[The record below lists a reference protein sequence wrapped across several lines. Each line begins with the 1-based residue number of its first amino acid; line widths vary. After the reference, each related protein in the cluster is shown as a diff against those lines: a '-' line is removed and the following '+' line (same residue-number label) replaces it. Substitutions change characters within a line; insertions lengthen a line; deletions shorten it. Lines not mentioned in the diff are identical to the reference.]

1 MSASRAR
8 RVLIATALL
17 VAGPSLAMAQ
27 TIAPSVTERDPQF
40 LRVFVDP
47 SREPVVVDPAQVP
60 ALSRRISL
68 NIREMSR
75 SAALQEIGL
84 AANVHFVYAGD
95 LLSGAGSVRLQS
107 DSITVAAA
115 IREVL
120 ADAGVDIA
128 VARNENLILVKRTPA
143 TAQYFHGTLR
153 TAARGAPVAAAIVT
167 LIDTLRTIQAR
178 ARSDEQGRF
187 VLRTTDFGL
196 VRLRIQRIGVRPFES
211 MPFRIRRDTTAVI
224 ALDELPA
231 VALPRVSSTA
241 ISACHKQSVAAAA
254 TWELWDDVRT
264 ALLATSI
271 TYSEQR
277 SRFSLAQVK
286 RIYDTPQMT
295 MRDIVVLEQNLTAQQ
310 PWTSLAPDILAQRG
324 YVRFAD
330 DRLTFVSPDLD
341 VLLSRSFE
349 NTHCFRPTLLR
360 DGPLLGLSF
369 EPASTLKNHT
379 DIAGTFWV
387 DLASHEL
394 RRLTFRYTGLPF
406 VLDDSTGVSTV
417 NFAKVDAQDWFIA
430 SWTIRA
436 PIPALVASR
445 AMRVEDQLRLFGG
458 QIEGVEPRP
467 FLWRPGGLDEQRGGV
482 LAVYREPGTADTST
496 LWTAPTGAIRV
507 HVAAGESENGRQA
520 PVHGAEVMLIG
531 SRRQRMSDEVGT
543 ANFDQLTV
551 GEYQVAVN
559 TPTNTLL
566 LEPAA
571 VVVVRVAAN
580 SVASAEVALRTPG
593 EIIRQRCGT
602 DRHVIVGTV
611 SRDGAPVADAQFAVY
626 DISNGAGGLVE
637 RVDGTFRRSN
647 AEGRF
652 MICARPTDA
661 TSTLEIRVRGPGG
674 EETSTAV
681 QLTRET
687 NIEAIEAV
695 LPSHSGV
702 RLP

>member
-1 MSASRAR
+1 VSASRAR
-8 RVLIATALL
+8 WVLVATALL
-17 VAGPSLAMAQ
+17 VAGPSLATAQ
-27 TIAPSVTERDPQF
+27 AIAPSVTERGPRF

-47 SREPVVVDPAQVP
+47 SRDPVVVDPAES
-60 ALSRRISL
+60 ASLSRKISL
-68 NIREMSR
+68 NIRDMTR
-75 SAALQEIGL
+75 GAALQEIGL

-95 LLSGAGSVRLQS
+95 LLSSAGFVRIQS

-115 IREVL
+115 LGVVL
-120 ADAGVDIA
+120 AGAGVDIA
-128 VARNENLILVKRTPA
+128 VARNENLILVKRPPA
-143 TAQYFHGTLR
+143 TAQYFRGTLR

-167 LIDTLRTIQAR
+167 LIDTSQTIQAR

-187 VLRTTDFGL
+187 VLRSTDVGP
-196 VRLRIQRIGVRPFES
+196 VRLRVQRIGVHPFES
-211 MPFRIRRDTTAVI
+211 TPFRIRKDTTAVI
-224 ALDELPA
+224 AMDELPA

-241 ISACHKQSVAAAA
+241 ISACHQRSVAAESAL
-254 TWELWDDVRT
+254 ELWEDVRT

-349 NTHCFRPTLLR
+349 NTHCFRPALLR

-369 EPASTLKNHT
+369 EPASTLRNHT

-387 DLASHEL
+387 DLASREL
-394 RRLTFRYTGLPF
+394 RQLTFRYTGLPF

-417 NFAKVDAQDWFIA
+417 NFAKVDAQDWFIS

-436 PIPALVASR
+436 PIPALVSTR

-458 QIEGVEPRP
+458 QVEGVDPRP
-467 FLWRPGGLDEQRGGV
+467 FVWRPSGLNEQRGDV
-482 LAVYREPGTADTST
+482 LAVYREPGTADTGT

-507 HVAAGESENGRQA
+507 HVAAGENENGRQT

-531 SRRQRMSDEVGT
+531 SRRQRMSDDLGT
-543 ANFDQLTV
+543 ARFDQLTA

-566 LEPAA
+566 LEPAT
-571 VVVVRVAAN
+571 VVVARVAAN
-580 SVASAEVALRTPG
+580 SVASAEVSLRTPS

-611 SRDGAPVADAQFAVY
+611 SRDGAPVADAQLAVY
-626 DISNGAGGLVE
+626 DISNRAGGLVE
-637 RVDGTFRRSN
+637 RVDGTFSPSN
-647 AEGRF
+647 ADGRF
-652 MICARPTDA
+652 MICARPADA
-661 TSTLEIRVRGPGG
+661 TSTLEVRVRGPGG

-681 QLTRET
+681 QFTRET

-695 LPSHSGV
+695 LPSHSHA

>member
-1 MSASRAR
+1 MNAVRAGR
-8 RVLIATALL
+8 MLIATALL
-17 VAGPSLAMAQ
+17 VAGPSLAAAQ
-27 TIAPSVTERDPQF
+27 AIAPGATEPGPRF

-47 SREPVVVDPAQVP
+47 SREPVVLDPAEIT

-68 NIREMSR
+68 NISGMSR

-84 AANVHFVYAGD
+84 AADVQFVYAGD
-95 LLSGAGSVRLQS
+95 LISSAGTVSMQS

-115 IREVL
+115 LGEVL
-120 ADAGVDIA
+120 AGAGVDIA
-128 VARNENLILVKRTPA
+128 VARNESLILVKRPPA
-143 TAQYFHGTLR
+143 AAQYFHGTLR
-153 TAARGAPVAAAIVT
+153 TAARGTPVAAAIVT
-167 LIDTLRTIQAR
+167 LIDTLRTIQAK

-187 VLRTTDFGL
+187 VLRTTSLGP

-211 MPFRIRRDTTAVI
+211 MPFRFRGDTTAVI

-241 ISACHKQSVAAAA
+241 VSACHERSVAAD
-254 TWELWDDVRT
+254 TVWELWEDVRT
-264 ALLATSI
+264 ALLAISI
-271 TYSEQR
+271 THSEQR

-295 MRDIVVLEQNLTAQQ
+295 LRDIVVLEQTLTAQQ

-349 NTHCFRPTLLR
+349 NTHCFRPALLR

-369 EPASTLKNHT
+369 EPASTLRNHT

-387 DLASHEL
+387 DLASREL

-436 PIPALVASR
+436 PIPALVSSR
-445 AMRVEDQLRLFGG
+445 AMRVEDQLRLFGA
-458 QIEGVEPRP
+458 QVEGVDPRP
-467 FLWRPGGLDEQRGGV
+467 FLWRPGGLNEQRGDV
-482 LAVYREPGTADTST
+482 LAVYRELGTADTT
-496 LWTAPTGAIRV
+496 VLWTAPMGAIRV
-507 HVAAGESENGRQA
+507 HVAAGEGEKGRQA
-520 PVHGAEVMLIG
+520 PVPGAEVMLIG
-531 SRRQRMSDEVGT
+531 SWRQRMSDELGS
-543 ANFDQLTV
+543 AKFDQLTV

-571 VVVVRVAAN
+571 VVVVRVTAN
-580 SVASAEVALRTPG
+580 SVASAEVALRTPSD
-593 EIIRQRCGT
+593 IIRQRCGT

-637 RVDGTFRRSN
+637 RVDGTFRPSN

-681 QLTRET
+681 QLTPET

>member
-1 MSASRAR
+1 
-8 RVLIATALL
+8 
-17 VAGPSLAMAQ
+17 
-27 TIAPSVTERDPQF
+27 
-40 LRVFVDP
+40 
-47 SREPVVVDPAQVP
+47 
-60 ALSRRISL
+60 
-68 NIREMSR
+68 
-75 SAALQEIGL
+75 
-84 AANVHFVYAGD
+84 
-95 LLSGAGSVRLQS
+95 
-107 DSITVAAA
+107 
-115 IREVL
+115 
-120 ADAGVDIA
+120 
-128 VARNENLILVKRTPA
+128 
-143 TAQYFHGTLR
+143 
-153 TAARGAPVAAAIVT
+153 
-167 LIDTLRTIQAR
+167 
-178 ARSDEQGRF
+178 
-187 VLRTTDFGL
+187 
-196 VRLRIQRIGVRPFES
+196 

-241 ISACHKQSVAAAA
+241 FSACHERSVAARA
-254 TWELWDDVRT
+254 TWQLWEDVRT
-264 ALLATSI
+264 ALLATAI
-271 TYSEQR
+271 TYSEER

-295 MRDIVVLEQNLTAQQ
+295 MRDIVVLEQDLTAQQ

-349 NTHCFRPTLLR
+349 NTHCFRPALLR
-360 DGPLLGLSF
+360 DGALLGLSF
-369 EPASTLKNHT
+369 EPASTLQNHT

-387 DLASHEL
+387 DPASHEL

-417 NFAKVDAQDWFIA
+417 NFAKVAAQDWFIA

-436 PIPALVASR
+436 PIPALVSGR
-445 AMRVEDQLRLFGG
+445 AMRVEDQLRLFGA
-458 QIEGVEPRP
+458 QVEGAEPRP
-467 FLWRPGGLDEQRGGV
+467 LQWRPTGLNEQRGDV
-482 LAVYREPGTADTST
+482 VAVYSDSAAADTST
-496 LWTAPTGAIRV
+496 LWTAPTGSIRV
-507 HVAAGESENGRQA
+507 HVAAGDSENGRQA
-520 PVHGAEVMLIG
+520 PVPGAEVMLIG
-531 SRRQRMSDEVGT
+531 SRRQRMSDESG
-543 ANFDQLTV
+543 AAKFDQLTV

-559 TPTNTLL
+559 TPTNSQL
-566 LEPAA
+566 LEPPA
-571 VVVVRVAAN
+571 VVLVRVAAN
-580 SVASAEVALRTPG
+580 AVTNAEIALRTPS

-626 DISNGAGGLVE
+626 DISNEAGGLVE

-674 EETSTAV
+674 EETSMAV
-681 QLTRET
+681 QLTPET